1 MATFQQDLQ
10 AVENWVVQ
18 FLATIKKDVD
28 IAEQDIITTFN
39 FLQAHSGTIAA
50 GITGVLTAVAAAGIG
65 IPPAVLLAAQGVNAA
80 AQAINAAVAAQQ
92 AAAAS
97 GASQG
102 SQTVALLSVAYQNLK
117 SSQAHLAQGQATAAQ
132 GGTTPA
138 AS

>member
-1 MATFQQDLQ
+1 MPTFQQDLQ

-18 FLATIKKDVD
+18 FLATIKKDVQ

-65 IPPAVLLAAQGVNAA
+65 IPAPVLLAAQGVNAA

-92 AAAAS
+92 ASATAGGS
-97 GASQG
+97 TGA
-102 SQTVALLSVAYQNLK
+102 QTMALLSTAYQNLK
-117 SSQAHLAQGQATAAQ
+117 SAQAGLAQGQATVAQ
-132 GGTTPA
+132 GGTTPP

>member
-10 AVENWVVQ
+10 AVENRVVQ
-18 FLATIKKDVD
+18 FLATIKHDVE
-28 IAEQDIITTFN
+28 IAEQDIITTFQ

-65 IPPAVLLAAQGVNAA
+65 IPAPVLLAAQGVNAA

-92 AAAAS
+92 ASAAS
-97 GASQG
+97 GG
-102 SQTVALLSVAYQNLK
+102 STGAQTVALLSTAYQNLK
-117 SSQAHLAQGQATAAQ
+117 SAQSGLAQGQATVAQ
-132 GGTTPA
+132 GGTTPP